1 MQLSNNN
8 IYISYPNTNLQY
20 YTMES
25 NNNNSSGKP
34 LTTDQQSSIRT
45 SSTPNPQ
52 STPNHY
58 QTAPVSALESLIA
71 AAKTDTDVYNNNNN
85 NNNEVNHT
93 PQRDNN
99 NGDAN
104 EPPSTGRFQ
113 LAAVQQLQNITV
125 PIGELNLD
133 AFPNPTGDGIIIK
146 NIGKKCQSK
155 GRLHIGD
162 RIVSFNGGSVNAIED
177 IHRHDGSAERRFV
190 VYRATKSDNTA
201 PAPSSTRA
209 SADNGN
215 ADTPLRNNTSAP
227 STKSSGR
234 IAKSNL
240 VIKAPPTVKRR
251 ESLTTL
257 QQLSGVA
264 ACDSSDNDEEASN
277 TEKEKSSGNEEED
290 VFVNSNYTRFTVTYY
305 EGDRYDFGVT
315 GYDEDSGAY
324 TIGFK
329 DGFISESDD
338 CLMDTDLLLEISGYN
353 IKNMIPFSTKGGCP
367 SDRLV
372 RNLIRDARQPV
383 TLTFLRP
390 NNVESES
397 EEEDEPIS
405 PEKVNQEVV
414 DLAEDYSEGDS
425 EDESDSEEDEVEVVA
440 VNKKRVTMQPQTE
453 DDEEDESM
461 KDEEEEE
468 EGVVFDGGDYDD
480 GYEEEVEEEVVVE
493 RGTGDTSP
501 ARRSATAAS
510 SNNG

>member
-1 MQLSNNN
+1 
-8 IYISYPNTNLQY
+8 
-20 YTMES
+20 MES

-34 LTTDQQSSIRT
+34 LTTDQQSSVRT

-52 STPNHY
+52 STPINHN
-58 QTAPVSALESLIA
+58 QSAPVSALESLIA
-71 AAKTDTDVYNNNNN
+71 AAKTDTDVYNNN
-85 NNNEVNHT
+85 EFNHT

-99 NGDAN
+99 NVNTN

-113 LAAVQQLQNITV
+113 LTAVQQLQNITV

-146 NIGKKCQSK
+146 NIGKQCQSK

-162 RIVSFNGGSVNAIED
+162 RIVSLNGGSVNAIED

-264 ACDSSDNDEEASN
+264 ACDSSDNDEASN

-290 VFVNSNYTRFTVTYY
+290 VGVNSNYTEFTVTYY

-353 IKNMIPFSTKGGCP
+353 IKNMIPFPTKGGCP

-372 RNLIRDARQPV
+372 RNLIRDALQPV

-405 PEKVNQEVV
+405 PEKVTQEVV

-425 EDESDSEEDEVEVVA
+425 EDESDSEEDEVEIIA
-440 VNKKRVTMQPQTE
+440 VNKKRVTTQLPTE

-461 KDEEEEE
+461 EDEEEEE
-468 EGVVFDGGDYDD
+468 EGVVFDGGDDYDD
-480 GYEEEVEEEVVVE
+480 GDEEEVEEEVVVE
-493 RGTGDTSP
+493 RDTGDTSP
-501 ARRSATAAS
+501 TRRSATAAS
-510 SNNG
+510 NNNG